1 MTPDPASLR
10 ATLAALGG
18 YLRPHRVRVT
28 IGCLSLVAASAL
40 GLLQPLAARLV
51 LEALGRGEGLTNA
64 LVKLSALVVAA
75 AVMLGVGNF
84 QLLKAAES
92 VVLAGRK
99 RLVHHILRLSMTGM
113 HRQAPGDLMA
123 RVTADTTLLRQIAI
137 QSLVQFIMGAVMLIG
152 ALVLMAIVDVVLLI
166 TIVSVIVGLGVV
178 VGIVMPRIRRAA
190 KGAQRSVGRM
200 GGELDRLLGAFTT
213 VKASGAEGVEMR
225 RVGAAA
231 EGAYEQGVT
240 AARWSSVAGTTAGLS
255 MQVAFLI
262 VLGVG
267 GARVQSGA
275 ISIGDLV
282 AFLLYVMYLSQPI
295 LQLVNS
301 GTYFQAGRAAVSR
314 IDEVTGLET
323 ERVGW
328 VGPDPAPAVAVRGNG
343 RPLVAP
349 EPAAVAFENV
359 WFTYPGRSQPALTD
373 LSLEVPPSGLTA
385 LVGPSGA
392 GKTTILKLI
401 ERFYDPAEGRILLD
415 GRDLQAWELVE
426 LRSQIAYVEQDAPVM
441 AGPLRDNLAY
451 AAPGASEAELHAA
464 LEVTRLEP
472 LVERLGGDLDAEIQY
487 RGVSLSGGERQ
498 RIAIAR
504 ALLRRPR
511 LLLLD
516 EATSQLDAI
525 NEAALREAVEE
536 VSERTTVLVVAH
548 RLSTVMSASRIVVLQ
563 DGRLR
568 SIGGHDEL
576 LREDELYAEF
586 ASGQLLMA

>member
-1 MTPDPASLR
+1 VTPDTASLR
-10 ATLAALGG
+10 GTLTALGG

-28 IGCLSLVAASAL
+28 IGCVSLVAASAL

-51 LEALGRGEGLTNA
+51 LEALGRGEGLTGA
-64 LVKLSALVVAA
+64 LVKLSALVIAA

-99 RLVHHILRLSMTGM
+99 RLVRHILRLSMTGM

-166 TIVSVIVGLGVV
+166 TIVSVILALGLV

-190 KGAQRSVGRM
+190 KGAQRSVGAM
-200 GGELDRLLGAFTT
+200 GGELDRVLGAFTT
-213 VKASGAEGVEMR
+213 VKASGAEGVEMG

-231 EGAYEQGVT
+231 EGAYDQGVV

-275 ISIGDLV
+275 ISVADLV

-323 ERVGW
+323 ERVDPDRPPSLA
-328 VGPDPAPAVAVRGNG
+328 VGGNG
-343 RPLVAP
+343 RPLTAP
-349 EPAAVAFENV
+349 APAEVAFENV

-415 GRDLQAWELVE
+415 GRDLRSWELAE
-426 LRSQIAYVEQDAPVM
+426 LRRQIAYVEQDAPVM
-441 AGPLRDNLAY
+441 AGALRDNLAY
-451 AAPGASEAELHAA
+451 AAPGASDAELRAA

-516 EATSQLDAI
+516 EATSQLDAV

-536 VSERTTVLVVAH
+536 VSARTTVLVVAH

-563 DGRLR
+563 DGRVR

-576 LREDELYAEF
+576 MREDELYAEF